1 MYNLFWPPYTNTC
14 TSILSVYLCSDL
26 VRPRTYLKFLFFLFA
41 WGIQRHQV
49 GGITRRACIR
59 FNGCYK
65 ASGLLEP
72 SRWPQNQSVF
82 SAFSLSVFFPL
93 QQWTSA
99 SLFCCS
105 TLFVVAENGYHNGKV
120 YNDWHGFLPSLCS
133 WHAFLI
139 VFDFFNIWSR
149 HYNTGFYCE
158 KCSCCFGTAKH
169 GLQYWILLW
178 KM

>member
-1 MYNLFWPPYTNTC
+1 MLSTMYNLIWPPYTSTC

-65 ASGLLEP
+65 ASDLLEP

-82 SAFSLSVFFPL
+82 SAFSLSVF
-93 QQWTSA
+93 
-99 SLFCCS
+99 SLYNNEHRHPCFA
-105 TLFVVAENGYHNGKV
+105 VV
-120 YNDWHGFLPSLCS
+120 LCLSLLRMVIIMARC
-133 WHAFLI
+133 I
-139 VFDFFNIWSR
+139 MTGTDFFLAYALDMHS
-149 HYNTGFYCE
+149 
-158 KCSCCFGTAKH
+158 
-169 GLQYWILLW
+169 
-178 KM
+178 